1 MNRKPTGFTLI
12 ELLVVIAI
20 IAILAAILFPVFA
33 QARESARQTTCVS
46 NTKQLMFAF
55 TMYASD
61 YDGMSCPCRRGR
73 GEPWSDNMLAYS
85 NNKQICR
92 CPNDTRPLTDAAGI
106 LNPSYATNQRVAG
119 QLMDTFKE
127 DSTQLAAFAEANG
140 CMIGNPL
147 QVAVG
152 PGGNMMTGCLAPRH
166 RERLCLA
173 FADGHAK
180 ALKADVV
187 DRKWFDPAWWQAAGR
202 PQSAYFYRRQRR

>member
-1 MNRKPTGFTLI
+1 MNRKLTGFTLI

-46 NTKQLMFAF
+46 NTKQLVTAL

-92 CPNDTRPLTDAAGI
+92 CPNDTRPPTDAAGI
-106 LNPSYATNQRVAG
+106 LNPSYAINQRVAG

-127 DSTQLAAFAEANG
+127 DSTQLAAFADHAPVRFG
-140 CMIGNPL
+140 KPM

-180 ALKADVV
+180 ALKADAV

>member
-1 MNRKPTGFTLI
+1 MKRKPSGFTLI

-61 YDGMSCPCRRGR
+61 YDGMSCPCRRMQGA
-73 GEPWSDNMLAYS
+73 PWEENMLAYS
-85 NNKQICR
+85 RNKQICR
-92 CPNDTRPLTDAAGI
+92 CPSDSRPLNNPMTGAFT
-106 LNPSYATNQRVAG
+106 PSYGINQQVAG
-119 QLMDTFKE
+119 QLMDTFAE
-127 DSTQLAAFAEANG
+127 DSTRLAAFVEANA
-140 CMIGNPL
+140 CMIMNPV

-152 PGGNMMTGCLAPRH
+152 PGGNTNTPSLAPRH
-166 RERLCLA
+166 HGRLCLA

-180 ALKADVV
+180 ALQPENV
-187 DRKWFDPAWWQAAGR
+187 DRKWFDPTW
-202 PQSAYFYRRQRR
+202 